1 MIEAGSIEHEEIE
14 AICLTLDE
22 VEAEFPWDGCWIKA
36 SNALYYSGEK

>member
-1 MIEAGSIEHEEIE
+1 MIEAGSIEHEETE

-36 SNALYYSGEK
+36 SNALYCSGEK